1 VTFHLFVQ
9 KYPVDRNVAFGV
21 DKYIYIYRLRSSVSE
36 YQPLFSYR
44 GQRTDGDPPLVGRWE
59 NHLVESGAPPK
70 SCYGGR
76 VGGSYT

>member
-1 VTFHLFVQ
+1 M
-9 KYPVDRNVAFGV
+9 DRNVAFGV
-21 DKYIYIYRLRSSVSE
+21 DKYIYTDSVLVFLSINHF
-36 YQPLFSYR
+36 FSYR